1 MLQQWVLLVSVV
13 IVVFSYCEQRVQA
26 QFHPRGFGFPPRY
39 PYSPFAPHRGLLG
52 GRGAHRRPHLGWVLA
67 ANPNAHEDDG
77 EKVSMS
83 RSAGEEGYDEAL
95 QVVHSGDHV
104 EELQDLGFEPSALIG
119 FYNEDGTIGEWAGE
133 GEEFVAS
140 GAEEMVGRKHRKLD
154 CDDVFGKHKKKKRK
168 FCRKMKAYNDEHHG
182 GHHGHD
188 SYGHGSYG
196 GHKQHKHH
204 KHGSYG
210 RYKRQLQYLSGA
222 GLPLQQLPL
231 GGITTLTHAVP
242 LAGTLRQ
249 LPVQQLAGNRPRPGR
264 DQGSYRRY
272 KRQLPYLSGTQ
283 ELPLGLPQLAQAT
296 PLSGAVQLLPVQ
308 QITQINRP
316 RLVRNSIVPNPDPPR
331 QLAQVKFL
339 DANGS
344 EMLAPYQLQSHHHE
358 QHPSC
363 PGGTV
368 ANYNFFHFSCP
379 PTVTVDGASMRNHP
393 KRYVDTANAWS
404 QFPHRIEKRKGVGL
418 EEQPKVVNVERVFA
432 LEATTVEAT
441 TPEVSTTE
449 VTTDSLKEPLREPR
463 RRKTK
468 PTRSNKIFQRKLI
481 QWRLQN
487 IRDKATSEEATLEP
501 IVVLSSRESVE
512 EGAPVNRL
520 RDTRDSNVRPF
531 SVIEMGHDAD
541 EQNRQRSRPRP
552 YSNRGEQFLNRLF
565 APPALTNVNPF
576 DPFHRDHRVPPQNL
590 PQAPPY
596 RTTPRRNNRRG
607 EKLVSRFVKARQPT
621 TSTDAPT
628 TTTTTTTP
636 EPTTTTTTTLRT
648 TEATKRFPLKPNAE
662 DATRRRTRYRLRP
675 KKSIQD
681 DEYEALGMNT
691 LESDALASRKAE
703 PTKRLRQTPRRPFR
717 LGKIKP
723 LKVKKP
729 AREDAVTESL
739 VKQGRWEEIFAI
751 KTNENKRNHPRR
763 SVDES
768 DDGISQQDARW
779 RLKRAQHFIR
789 RQLRNWK
796 TPDPAEAPTTTTT
809 STTTTVRPIEGEER
823 RHRRPVRPAGRQ
835 GRQRTESSE
844 VVNVGRFDVNG
855 QFKNPTLQAASSNQE
870 AVLSPKVQEYIANK
884 VKEACD
890 KCTPSNEIVRSKN
903 NYVPRPSRAD
913 HVGTRSKN
921 AVYCEPR
928 ERSLRTSTPSAAA
941 SFAASPLRNLFK
953 LDLFKPW
960 RNLITAQS
968 SQS

>member
-1 MLQQWVLLVSVV
+1 M
-13 IVVFSYCEQRVQA
+13 
-26 QFHPRGFGFPPRY
+26 
-39 PYSPFAPHRGLLG
+39 
-52 GRGAHRRPHLGWVLA
+52 
-67 ANPNAHEDDG
+67 
-77 EKVSMS
+77 
-83 RSAGEEGYDEAL
+83 
-95 QVVHSGDHV
+95 
-104 EELQDLGFEPSALIG
+104 
-119 FYNEDGTIGEWAGE
+119 
-133 GEEFVAS
+133 
-140 GAEEMVGRKHRKLD
+140 
-154 CDDVFGKHKKKKRK
+154 
-168 FCRKMKAYNDEHHG
+168 
-182 GHHGHD
+182 
-188 SYGHGSYG
+188 
-196 GHKQHKHH
+196 
-204 KHGSYG
+204 
-210 RYKRQLQYLSGA
+210 
-222 GLPLQQLPL
+222 
-231 GGITTLTHAVP
+231 IT
-242 LAGTLRQ
+242 
-249 LPVQQLAGNRPRPGR
+249 
-264 DQGSYRRY
+264 
-272 KRQLPYLSGTQ
+272 
-283 ELPLGLPQLAQAT
+283 
-296 PLSGAVQLLPVQ
+296 
-308 QITQINRP
+308 
-316 RLVRNSIVPNPDPPR
+316 
-331 QLAQVKFL
+331 
-339 DANGS
+339 
-344 EMLAPYQLQSHHHE
+344 PYQLQSHHHE

-418 EEQPKVVNVERVFA
+418 QEQPKVVNVERVFA

-449 VTTDSLKEPLREPR
+449 VTTESLKESLREPR

-481 QWRLQN
+481 QWRMQN
-487 IRDKATSEEATLEP
+487 IRDKANSEEATLEP

-763 SVDES
+763 SVDET